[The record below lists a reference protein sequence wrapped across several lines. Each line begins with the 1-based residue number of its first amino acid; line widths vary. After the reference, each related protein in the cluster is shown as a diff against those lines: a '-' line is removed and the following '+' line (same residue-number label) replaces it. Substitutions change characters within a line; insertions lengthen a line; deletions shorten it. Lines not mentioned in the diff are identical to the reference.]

1 MKVLYRIVNALLAAA
16 IFPAALFLDFVI
28 IKVSTTF
35 LDAGIMETF
44 TLKKIIDVL
53 TGNDTLFGIPFEP
66 GETEITWPAALDPAK
81 GRLIATVVCF
91 ALALIAALF
100 IIIWSICS
108 NKRIPVVIASVV
120 GAASVITMT
129 SCFHSATALLTEGII
144 NVVELFTSSWLLSI
158 FGEVI
163 LVDAFSFAGFQNGML
178 IIFICLLVWT
188 GAYYLV
194 EIGEPKEEKPAKAKK
209 HN

>member
-44 TLKKIIDVL
+44 TLKKIIDDL
-53 TGNDTLFGIPFEP
+53 MGNDTLFGIPFEP

-108 NKRIPVVIASVV
+108 NKRIPVVIASFV

-129 SCFHSATALLTEGII
+129 TCFHSATALLTEGII

-163 LVDAFSFAGFQNGML
+163 LVDTFSFAGFQNGML